1 MYRRFFLITLFLLS
15 LVAAQAVCTAQ
26 PVPAG
31 RIFHA
36 GFEDNLNASVAKGS
50 NVATVV
56 GKPELT
62 AGKVGR
68 GLVVGDLNGS
78 AAVSYATEKNI
89 SLERGTVSLWV
100 KPENWQGDDKLNHL
114 FFELPLGQS
123 GYYLL
128 YKYGG
133 SWGLAFYI
141 DPEEGVRAKMVAY
154 KPIKEWQPGQ
164 WHHIC
169 IAWTKFER
177 MKLYIDGQEAASS
190 AGVSLTEKP
199 MKPQMRFGGAWQSN
213 GDRTVIDEAMVF
225 SRMLSAQEIAGL
237 AGVQQAAVAAAADEP
252 RDIPGVMLTQAVL
265 GQKVLARVYP
275 DALGDPVEAAQ
286 LVLLKEG
293 KPVVEQTVKLT
304 AGCNSLQ
311 LDLSPLPHA
320 VYEARL
326 NLLRGGAIKATEA
339 LRVSKETDDT
349 FETAHQIA
357 RKDPVL
363 PPFTPLLVT
372 GNTVECW
379 GRQYR
384 FNQSGLLAEVTSR
397 GQKLLA
403 SGVRVAQQGDDA
415 TAAGPATLE
424 VIDTSPS
431 TAHLRGKVRRGSFE
445 QISDITIR
453 YDGTVW
459 TSLNFKPLQAV
470 ELTKLTLEVPV
481 EPEVA
486 EYFAYNA
493 MGRADA
499 KRYGYDRLP
508 TEQGIVFEREFM
520 PSIWLGTED
529 LGLGWY
535 AESDQNWDID
545 GEEALTIERRGAE
558 TVLCMNVIR
567 HPRRVERE
575 FRIEF
580 GLQATPVRPLQA
592 DWRSYQWLP
601 SVDIS
606 DYFLGLRKNPY
617 PRPKVE
623 GKTPSGKIAYLYAY
637 HEYFTA
643 TLPKDPEE
651 FREMV
656 SRAKGYG
663 LLATPYTDTT
673 FFPEWH
679 GDYLLNQQMRTL
691 PGARGASYGPV
702 CTIACCHQGQFGD
715 WFVWYIKHLAT
726 EYGSNGIYLDD
737 MWPYGCSNAAHG
749 CGYDGP
755 DGKRRITY
763 PLRARLE
770 TYRRLREMFVEK
782 GEPFWI
788 SYHMSAGRCSPLP
801 TFADALLLAEER
813 NPIVGK
819 NPDYTENTTS
829 DEWLASFSPE
839 AWGIPVVMLPQFK
852 MNSAW
857 MKDTDL
863 AEKLLAAV
871 VPHDIQIWPLFVD
884 PEPLM
889 RVRKT
894 MEQFGVE
901 QPDVKL
907 LPFWHKNTGIKVT
920 DARVRV
926 TGYLR
931 AGKLLLCVG
940 NLSKEDVT
948 LPVELDLKAL
958 GLAADA
964 KGVNAETGEVVPVT
978 GGRLVVK
985 APAKR
990 LQLIEVR

>member
-1 MYRRFFLITLFLLS
+1 MARVFALIATIAVLLMAMQGAG
-15 LVAAQAVCTAQ
+15 LTQT
-26 PVPAG
+26 VPPG

-36 GFEDNLNASVAKGS
+36 SFDTSLE
-50 NVATVV
+50 ATTAAGDKTGTPV
-56 GKPELT
+56 GKPEFA

-68 GLVVGDLNGS
+68 GLLVGDLNGS
-78 AAVSYATEKNI
+78 AAVTYATDKNI
-89 SLERGTVSLWV
+89 SPERGTVSLWV
-100 KPENWQGDDKLNHL
+100 MPENWQGDDKLNHL
-114 FFELPLGQS
+114 FFELPLGES

-128 YKYGG
+128 YKYSG

-141 DPEEGVRAKMVAY
+141 DPEEGTRAKMVAY
-154 KPIKEWQPGQ
+154 KPIKDWKPGQ
-164 WHHIC
+164 WHHLC
-169 IAWTKFER
+169 IAWTKFEC

-190 AGVSLTEKP
+190 AGVSLTDKP

-213 GDRTVIDEAMVF
+213 GDHTVIDEAMIF
-225 SRMLSAQEIAGL
+225 NRMLSPQEIASL
-237 AGVQQAAVAAAADEP
+237 AGKQDAVSAPPVSEP

-265 GQKVLARVYP
+265 GQQVLARVYP

-286 LVLLKEG
+286 LVLLKDG
-293 KPVVEQTVKLT
+293 KPVAEQTVKLT
-304 AGCNSLQ
+304 QGCNSLQ
-311 LDLSPLPHA
+311 LDLTPLPHA
-320 VYEARL
+320 VYQARV
-326 NLLRGGAIKATEA
+326 NLLRGGAIQATEA

-349 FETAHQIA
+349 WETAHQIGH
-357 RKDPVL
+357 KDPVL
-363 PPFTPLLVT
+363 PPFTPLVVK
-372 GNTVECW
+372 GNLVECW

-384 FNQSGLLAEVTSR
+384 FDQSGLLAEITSR

-403 SGVRVAQQGDDA
+403 GGVRVAKEGDDA
-415 TAAGPATLE
+415 AAAGAATLE
-424 VIDTSPS
+424 VIDASRS
-431 TAHLRGKVRRGSFE
+431 TAHLRGKIRAGSFD
-445 QISDITIR
+445 QITDVTIR

-459 TSLNFKPLQAV
+459 TSLTFKPVRTV
-470 ELTKLTLEVPV
+470 ELAKLTLEVPV
-481 EPEVA
+481 APEVA

-493 MGRADA
+493 MGRWDA
-499 KRYGYDRLP
+499 KRFGYDRLP
-508 TEQGIVFEREFM
+508 TNDGIVFKREFM

-545 GEEALTIERRGAE
+545 GGEALTIERRGKE

-567 HPRRVERE
+567 HPRRVEQE
-575 FRIEF
+575 FKIEF

-592 DWRSYQWLP
+592 DWRSDQWVS

-606 DYFLGLRKNPY
+606 KYFLGLRKNPY
-617 PRPKVE
+617 PRPDTDPK
-623 GKTPSGKIAYLYAY
+623 GPSGKIAYLYQY
-637 HEYFTA
+637 HDYFTA

-651 FREMV
+651 FRETV
-656 SRAKGYG
+656 SRTKGYG
-663 LLATPYTDTT
+663 LFATPYTDTT

-737 MWPYGCSNAAHG
+737 MWPYGCSNAAHS

-755 DGKRRITY
+755 DGKRRVTY

-801 TFADALLLAEER
+801 TFADSLLLAEER

-819 NPDYTENTTS
+819 NPDYTENTST

-839 AWGIPVVMLPQFK
+839 AWGIPVVMIPQFK
-852 MNSAW
+852 MNNAW
-857 MKDTDL
+857 MKDADL

-871 VPHDIQIWPLFVD
+871 VPHDIEIWPLFVD
-884 PEPLM
+884 PQPLM

-894 MEQFGVE
+894 MEDFGIG

-907 LPFWHKNTGIKVT
+907 LPFWHKDTGLKAT

-931 AGKLLLCVG
+931 PGKLLLCVG

-958 GLAADA
+958 GLPAAA
-964 KGVNAETGEVVPVT
+964 KATNADTGEAIVMAT
-978 GGRLVVK
+978 GRVQVR